1 LKFYAD
7 VHRTKKNS
15 ERFRITYTV
24 DGTTFKHVDG
34 FNEIPGTKYSGSR
47 DQIFVETK
55 YSWIRYH
62 QATRTAC

>member
-7 VHRTKKNS
+7 VHKTKKNS

-34 FNEIPGTKYSGSR
+34 FNEIPAKPG
-47 DQIFVETK
+47 DQIFVDTIPPSHTDGLLELL
-55 YSWIRYH
+55 R
-62 QATRTAC
+62 R